1 MAVDIFLK
9 IAGVDSEAADKQHS
23 KQIELLSRSW
33 GAANHGSAHVGGGAG
48 TGNVQAQ
55 DFSGSREL
63 RVGSNCM
70 RTDREYLA
78 LTNTKDKEI
87 WHSSKAFS

>member
-1 MAVDIFLK
+1 
-9 IAGVDSEAADKQHS
+9 
-23 KQIELLSRSW
+23 
-33 GAANHGSAHVGGGAG
+33 
-48 TGNVQAQ
+48 
-55 DFSGSREL
+55 
-63 RVGSNCM
+63 VGSNCM